1 MSDVLRIAWLAPNA
15 GNWVTYRMEHQV
27 ANALADAGH
36 RVTMVQ
42 CDAVLDAYC
51 QVMAPL
57 GLRATSTPRQK
68 GHVCTEC
75 MFAAGLTRSQARYET
90 RWLSSFLEEGDV
102 REVDDVLAGVRP
114 DTWQGLEV
122 DGVPVGR
129 YASYTSMLHHK
140 RPTVS
145 DTAQSWA
152 EYRADLRGALLVSRA
167 APRIAQAVGPTQA
180 IVYNALYPANRV
192 FAELMLGR
200 GVPLL
205 SISAGPSVPR
215 RYSTLAMY
223 DGIRA
228 SQTTVDS
235 AAFAASAA
243 TPCSALEV
251 MHVERHIDQLMGGAD
266 PWVYSAA
273 PSRRPAAAIRD
284 ALGIGFDRP
293 LVTIL
298 VSSPDETRSALL
310 VDAEYHRDREH
321 GYSDVPEYLR
331 SAIAL
336 ARSRPDV
343 DFVIRLHPRL
353 APNKRDR
360 ITSPDLEDLFDLLAD
375 LPENA
380 IVNHPS
386 EGLSLYDLVVVSA
399 AAINQSSSAGLEFL
413 AFGIPVL
420 QYDPVRLGAYPAAF
434 AEQVPREDPPAFST
448 ALDRALTEGFD
459 VRHATDA
466 FRWYASLH
474 IRSVVHL
481 EPLDPPPTV
490 DAAIDRS
497 AVDEPANGREPM
509 PAAASA
515 PSAPGPAT
523 ARPIGKVIPGPV
535 KEAIARR
542 IVRRERAADMADRPL
557 DPRAVGMVVAA
568 IRAARVEG
576 DIWEPLMT
584 LPTDG
589 MGAGTPAAAPG
600 AEAATAEAATAEA
613 AAVLAAVQRMAGRLV
628 RPDEPGLGAI
638 KGAWQDP
645 EPPR

>member
-1 MSDVLRIAWLAPNA
+1 MSDVLRIAWFSPNA

-27 ANALADAGH
+27 ANCLADAGH
-36 RVTMVQ
+36 EVTVVQ
-42 CDAVLDAYC
+42 CDAVLDSYC

-57 GLRATSTPRQK
+57 GLRATSTARQR
-68 GHVCTEC
+68 GSVCVEC
-75 MFAAGLTRSQARYET
+75 RYAAGLTRSAARYRT
-90 RWLSSFLEEGDV
+90 AWLSSFLDEADV
-102 REVDDVLAGVRP
+102 PEVDEVLAGVRP

-122 DGVPVGR
+122 EGVPVGR

-140 RPTVS
+140 RATVA
-145 DTAQSWA
+145 DTDESWA
-152 EYRADLRGALLVSRA
+152 EYRADLRNALLMSRA
-167 APRIAQAVGPTQA
+167 TPRIADYVVPTHA
-180 IVYNALYPANRV
+180 MVYNALYPANRV
-192 FAELMLGR
+192 FAELMLAR
-200 GVPLL
+200 GIPLL

-215 RYSTLAMY
+215 RYATLAMY

-235 AAFAASAA
+235 AAFGASAR
-243 TPCSALEV
+243 TPCSPLEV

-266 PWVYSAA
+266 PWVYSSA

-284 ALGIGFDRP
+284 ALGVGFDRP

-331 SAIAL
+331 ACIAL

-343 DFVIRLHPRL
+343 DFVVRLHPRL

-360 ITSPDLEDLFDLLAD
+360 ITSPDLVDLYALLAD
-375 LPENA
+375 LPDNA

-386 EGLSLYDLVVVSA
+386 EGLSLYDLVVVCA

-413 AFGIPVL
+413 AFGVPVL

-434 AEQVPREDPPAFST
+434 AEQVPRMDPVAFSS
-448 ALDRALTEGFD
+448 ALDHAMDEGFD
-459 VRHATDA
+459 VRHAVDA

-474 IRSVVHL
+474 IRSVVQL
-481 EPLDPPPTV
+481 EPLDPPPAGGEADV
-490 DAAIDRS
+490 GADAAGPPT
-497 AVDEPANGREPM
+497 APA
-509 PAAASA
+509 PAR
-515 PSAPGPAT
+515 P
-523 ARPIGKVIPGPV
+523 RPIGRVVPGPV

-557 DPRAVGMVVAA
+557 DPQAVRMVVEA

-576 DIWEPLMT
+576 DIWEPIMT
-584 LPTDG
+584 LPTNPT
-589 MGAGTPAAAPG
+589 GATATGATA
-600 AEAATAEAATAEA
+600 AEAAAAAAAAEA

-638 KGAWQDP
+638 RGAWP
-645 EPPR
+645 GTP